1 MILQSKVID
10 IVFPLDAG
18 EDGLVPALQ
27 SVCQQAAEAANQGY
41 QLIILS
47 DRSVGA
53 NNVPI
58 PWVGQEII
66 GMESFAYW
74 KANFRQWS
82 VNILHKHMIH

>member
-58 PWVGQEII
+58 PWVGLEII
-66 GMESFAYW
+66 GMESLSKLLSMVCKYFT
-74 KANFRQWS
+74 
-82 VNILHKHMIH
+82 

>member
-27 SVCQQAAEAANQGY
+27 SVCQQAAEAAKAANQGY

-66 GMESFAYW
+66 GMESISKLLSMVCKYFT
-74 KANFRQWS
+74 
-82 VNILHKHMIH
+82 

>member
-1 MILQSKVID
+1 MWDHLLTHCAGVLQSKVID
-10 IVFPLDAG
+10 IVFSLESGA
-18 EDGLVPALQ
+18 DGLVPALQ

-58 PWVGQEII
+58 PWVGQKVI
-66 GMESFAYW
+66 GMES
-74 KANFRQWS
+74 WS
-82 VNILHKHMIH
+82 KLRSRF

>member
-1 MILQSKVID
+1 MID
-10 IVFPLDAG
+10 IVFPLESGA
-18 EDGLVPALQ
+18 DGLVSALQ

-58 PWVGQEII
+58 P
-66 GMESFAYW
+66 
-74 KANFRQWS
+74 
-82 VNILHKHMIH
+82 